1 MTIEERAKE
10 YATKVVGGEYH
21 GGFKGE
27 VWLDRCSIYTE
38 VATEQKRID
47 DREMSD
53 ALFIQRQM
61 FVEKACEWLRNNAVI
76 CLMNEEVEDFVD
88 DFRKAMEEAL

>member
-1 MTIEERAKE
+1 MKIEERAKE

-47 DREMSD
+47 DKEMSD

-61 FVEKACEWLRNNAVI
+61 FVEKAVHWLETQNLTRGRYDFI
-76 CLMNEEVEDFVD
+76 EEFK
-88 DFRKAMEEAL
+88 KAMEE